1 MEIVAVLVMLIGGA
15 VVAIFVLAAVA
26 IAKGEHG
33 NAQPAPASNRHEIA
47 ASILYQVLITGG
59 LSPDDALRELR
70 RGAGL
75 GARVTRGVDLTNWGE
90 SYASF
95 ASPQERAQL
104 LETAVQFA
112 AARRGPV
119 PLRQY
124 AALLDLSFAL
134 GFHTDALARL
144 REKYGF
150 EYIDHAK
157 DARPR
162 EADRGGGAT
171 PLFVR
176 DETRTVEFLRV
187 LEIEGTPTRQT
198 IITAYR
204 RLVAQHHP
212 DRFHDAPE
220 ELQRSE
226 ATRFIE
232 LTRAYEQ
239 LLAIYRD

>member
-1 MEIVAVLVMLIGGA
+1 MEIVAVLLMLIVGGA
-15 VVAIFVLAAVA
+15 VAIFVLLAVA
-26 IAKGEHG
+26 ISKGERE
-33 NAQPAPASNRHEIA
+33 NTQRVPAANRHEIA
-47 ASILYQVLITGG
+47 ASILYQVLMMGG
-59 LSPDDALRELR
+59 LSPDEALRELR

-90 SYASF
+90 SYASY

-112 AARRGPV
+112 AARRVPI

-162 EADRGGGAT
+162 EADRGGGAM
-171 PLFVR
+171 PMFVR

-187 LEIEGTPTRQT
+187 LEIDGPPTRQM

-212 DRFHDAPE
+212 DRFHDASE
-220 ELQRSE
+220 ELQQAE
-226 ATRFIE
+226 AARFIE
-232 LTRAYEQ
+232 LTRAYEG

>member
-1 MEIVAVLVMLIGGA
+1 MEIVAVVVMLLIGGA
-15 VVAIFVLAAVA
+15 VAIFVMIALA
-26 IAKGEHG
+26 IAKGERQHTERV
-33 NAQPAPASNRHEIA
+33 AAADRHQIA
-47 ASILYQVLITGG
+47 AAILYQVLMAGG
-59 LSPDDALRELR
+59 ATPDDALRQIR
-70 RGAGL
+70 QGAGI
-75 GARVTRGVDLTNWGE
+75 GAKVTRGVDLTNWGE
-90 SYASF
+90 SYASS
-95 ASPQERAQL
+95 ASPQDRALL
-104 LETAVQFA
+104 LETAVRFA
-112 AARRGPV
+112 AARNGPI

-144 REKYGF
+144 RDKYGF
-150 EYIDHAK
+150 TYVDHAK

-171 PLFVR
+171 ALFVR
-176 DETRTVEFLRV
+176 DEAHASEYLRV
-187 LEIEGTPTRQT
+187 LEIDGTPTRQT

-212 DRFHDAPE
+212 DRFHDASE
-220 ELQRSE
+220 ETQNAE
-226 ATRFIE
+226 AARFIE